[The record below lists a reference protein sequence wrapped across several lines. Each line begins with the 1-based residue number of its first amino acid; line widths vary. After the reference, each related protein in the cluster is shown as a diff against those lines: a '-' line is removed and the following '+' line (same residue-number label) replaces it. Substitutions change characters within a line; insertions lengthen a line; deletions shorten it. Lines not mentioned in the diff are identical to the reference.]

1 MKALHLI
8 PILII
13 LSSLLSCKSGNS
25 YAPAAAADSTMVDNS
40 KVAADSSASPVSSSA
55 AVVNKKDAERK
66 FVRTADLRFKV
77 KSVVKATYDIEDVVN
92 RQGGFVTY
100 TNLAST
106 VDNTSST
113 QVSEDS
119 TLETTFYNVT
129 NTMTIRVPNDKLDT
143 TLKEIAKNVDY
154 LDYRIIK
161 ADDVALQLLSNELTQ
176 KRAAKNETRVAN
188 AIDTKGKKLGDITD
202 AEESLVNKQEAADN
216 ARIANLMLLDQ
227 VSFST
232 ITINIYQQQTLKR
245 ELICNNKSTK
255 EYEPTFGVKI
265 FESLQFGW
273 DMLETIIVSILKLWG
288 LILLALVAYI
298 IYRKYGHKDK
308 K

>member
-216 ARIANLMLLDQ
+216 ARIANLTLLDQ

-232 ITINIYQQQTLKR
+232 ITINIYQRQTLKR

>member
-216 ARIANLMLLDQ
+216 ARIANLTLLDQ

-232 ITINIYQQQTLKR
+232 ITINIYQRQTLKR

-298 IYRKYGHKDK
+298 TYRKYGHKDK

>member
-1 MKALHLI
+1 MKALPII
-8 PILII
+8 PIFVVLF
-13 LSSLLSCKSGNS
+13 SFFSCKSGNS
-25 YAPAAAADSTMVDNS
+25 YAPT
-40 KVAADSSASPVSSSA
+40 AADSSTVDLSKVAMDSSA
-55 AVVNKKDAERK
+55 APISSTAAVVSKKDAERK
-66 FVRTADLRFKV
+66 FVRTADLKFKV

-92 RQGGFVTY
+92 REGGFVTN
-100 TNLAST
+100 TNLASNI
-106 VDNTSST
+106 DNTTNT

-129 NTMTIRVPNDKLDT
+129 NMMTIRVPNNKLDT

-161 ADDVALQLLSNELTQ
+161 ADDVALQLLANELTQ

-188 AIDTKGKKLGDITD
+188 AIDTKGKKLGDITT
-202 AEESLVNKQEAADN
+202 AEETLASKQEAADN
-216 ARIANLMLLDQ
+216 AKIANLSLLDQ

-232 ITINIYQQQTLKR
+232 ITLNIYQRQTIKR

-255 EYEPTFGVKI
+255 EYEPGFGIKI
-265 FESLQFGW
+265 VESLQSGW
-273 DMLETIIVSILKLWG
+273 DMLETIIVSIVKLWG
-288 LILLALVAYI
+288 IILLLLVAYL
-298 IYRKYGHKDK
+298 IYRKFGRKVK